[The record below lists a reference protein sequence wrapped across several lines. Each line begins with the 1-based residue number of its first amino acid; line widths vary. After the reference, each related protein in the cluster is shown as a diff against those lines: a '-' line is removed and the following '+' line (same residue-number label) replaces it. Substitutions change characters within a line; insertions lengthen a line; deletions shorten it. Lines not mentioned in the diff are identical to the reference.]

1 MIKGDNYPIK
11 YAIWEIIKNDETIAH
26 IISKAYIVSESIY
39 YFGNGSSKKEYVVV
53 FPIKNQYSI
62 EKQLPNFNIWSE
74 KCYNGNEVEEVYD
87 TFEEAKKI
95 ANMKNSNVR
104 KEHISN
110 DVLLIALIDSNIIK
124 KLKDDFDN

>member
-62 EKQLPNFNIWSE
+62 KKQLPNFNI
-74 KCYNGNEVEEVYD
+74 
-87 TFEEAKKI
+87 
-95 ANMKNSNVR
+95 
-104 KEHISN
+104 
-110 DVLLIALIDSNIIK
+110 
-124 KLKDDFDN
+124 